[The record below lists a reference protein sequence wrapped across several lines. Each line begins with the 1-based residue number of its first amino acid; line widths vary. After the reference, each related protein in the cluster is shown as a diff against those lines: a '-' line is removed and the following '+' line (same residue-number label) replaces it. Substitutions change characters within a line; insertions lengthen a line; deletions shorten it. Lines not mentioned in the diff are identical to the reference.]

1 MKFDHCLKLTRVSK
15 QNKII
20 CCSCHASTVTVL
32 LDKWMKEEHVTTMLK
47 TGHFLLLQ
55 QILHKE
61 HLRYKPRPRRPGGI
75 SLLSCEIVGFW
86 AGRNIKLYAAKL
98 GCSIPGSLPLHYP
111 SIPKPLSA
119 YLSLVS
125 DPPPSPPI
133 WRPEFSNLAVLQ
145 RYIQG
150 HFNGFATD

>member
-1 MKFDHCLKLTRVSK
+1 MAVPPPPTG
-15 QNKII
+15 
-20 CCSCHASTVTVL
+20 STVTVL
-32 LDKWMKEEHVTTMLK
+32 LEKWMKEEHMTTMLK

-55 QILHKE
+55 QILHRE

-86 AGRNIKLYAAKL
+86 AGRNIKSYAAKHSTKTWL
-98 GCSIPGSLPLHYP
+98 QYPSLPLHYP
-111 SIPKPLSA
+111 PISELLSA

-125 DPPPSPPI
+125 DPPPSRPI
-133 WRPEFSNLAVLQ
+133 WRPEFSNLAVWQ
-145 RYIQG
+145 RHIQG